1 MTTDSPSSHG
11 TTQGTTDTIPGTALN
26 STNLRVLAGLGLLL
40 VAVCT
45 VATMAVTLTDAISD
59 DGVGGAF
66 VTAGFWA
73 AGLAALAGVTA
84 LAVPRRTLVAAQY
97 ALAVAAPLLALM
109 D

>member
-1 MTTDSPSSHG
+1 MTTTDKPSH
-11 TTQGTTDTIPGTALN
+11 DTIPGTALN

-45 VATMAVTLTDAISD
+45 VATMMVTLDDAISD

-66 VTAGFWA
+66 ITAGFWSV
-73 AGLAALAGVTA
+73 GLAALAGVAA